1 MYQAKDSFLNGPFSP
16 TFHPSRHHHP
26 LGGMGWAFKKVR
38 TILLSCGSQARG
50 LGDPAMK
57 GCGRAFSRA
66 RARVGGFAVATV
78 FCEVQ
83 TQRMSGTFMWSGFQK
98 GDLGA
103 FQDSSRLIPLQ
114 SHFRLCVLP
123 HRGPK

>member
-1 MYQAKDSFLNGPFSP
+1 MYQAKDSFLNGPLAPLS
-16 TFHPSRHHHP
+16 THPGTIIP
-26 LGGMGWAFKKVR
+26 WGGMGWACKKVR

-83 TQRMSGTFMWSGFQK
+83 TQRMSGTFMWFGFQK